1 MAHGTKRMNQTI
13 YCQGSTFVPATRF
26 LAASYGFLNVEFI
39 AGNLI
44 F

>member
-13 YCQGSTFVPATRF
+13 YCQRSTSGPATRF
-26 LAASYGFLNVEFI
+26 LAASYCLLNVEFI